1 MAYIRGEPRRE
12 LRPVLVRLTMELF
25 QEVDQLA
32 RDLDVGWSTVIRLL
46 VKEALAA
53 RGVVWEND

>member
-1 MAYIRGEPRRE
+1 
-12 LRPVLVRLTMELF
+12 MELF